1 MTMNKAKRKKLEQR
15 GWKLGSTSEF
25 LGLTT
30 EQARFIE
37 PKLASA
43 AGCANRRVGPSP
55 TRPK

>member
-1 MTMNKAKRKKLEQR
+1 MNKAKRKKLEQR

-37 PKLASA
+37 PKLALA